1 MKKTGKFAAICLL
14 ASAALT
20 LSAVPAFAGGQPQ
33 VDWSI
38 SIGSPGYPFSPPPAV
53 YVQPQAVYVQPQRI
67 YVQPQPVYLERPP
80 AVYYSTYGRP
90 YYVRDHEYRRFRH
103 HRHGRRHHDE
113 DDED

>member
-1 MKKTGKFAAICLL
+1 MKKSGKFAAICLL

-33 VDWSI
+33 VDWSL
-38 SIGSPGYPFSPPPAV
+38 SIGSPGYLLSPPPAV
-53 YVQPQAVYVQPQRI
+53 YVQPQTV
-67 YVQPQPVYLERPP
+67 YVQPQPVYVESPP
-80 AVYYSTYGRP
+80 AVYYRTYGRP
-90 YYVRDHEYRRFRH
+90 YYVQDYEYRRFRH